1 MGKEYSDV
9 DISNLDE
16 HFQEVCDQQQDFIEW
31 EGPRQ
36 DPRVLLAGNRA
47 PAATNTQTT
56 DQSTG
61 PKFRLVLPV
70 GQAPPPGYVQ
80 VGKRTLPMG
89 EQLSPDQFDQKA
101 PPHHDYVQLPS
112 GVVLQELP
120 AIYLTE
126 RDWYA
131 RRSSSPLDS
140 GKNKSIIGLAL
151 TTKHHCG
158 LL

>member
-1 MGKEYSDV
+1 MNT
-9 DISNLDE
+9 SNYE
-16 HFQEVCDQQQDFIEW
+16 TAQAV
-31 EGPRQ
+31 
-36 DPRVLLAGNRA
+36 
-47 PAATNTQTT
+47 

-61 PKFRLVLPV
+61 PKFRLVLPL

-89 EQLSPDQFDQKA
+89 EISPDQFDSRAQTEK
-101 PPHHDYVQLPS
+101 PHHDYVQLPS
-112 GVVLQELP
+112 GLVLQELP

-140 GKNKSIIGLAL
+140 GLLSPEDFSFTTGDEDQIDSNVQSSSQSGHQQQGHHHSHHHVESGIGSGADSVSPYPYS
-151 TTKHHCG
+151 
-158 LL
+158 

>member
-1 MGKEYSDV
+1 
-9 DISNLDE
+9 
-16 HFQEVCDQQQDFIEW
+16 
-31 EGPRQ
+31 
-36 DPRVLLAGNRA
+36 
-47 PAATNTQTT
+47 
-56 DQSTG
+56 
-61 PKFRLVLPV
+61 
-70 GQAPPPGYVQ
+70 
-80 VGKRTLPMG
+80 MG

-140 GKNKSIIGLAL
+140 GKNKSVIGLAL
-151 TTKHHCG
+151 VNKVINAEAIPSATQFFMRAYKISHFPI
-158 LL
+158 L

>member
-1 MGKEYSDV
+1 MG
-9 DISNLDE
+9 
-16 HFQEVCDQQQDFIEW
+16 
-31 EGPRQ
+31 
-36 DPRVLLAGNRA
+36 
-47 PAATNTQTT
+47 
-56 DQSTG
+56 
-61 PKFRLVLPV
+61 RLVLPV
-70 GQAPPPGYVQ
+70 GQAAPPGYVQ

-140 GKNKSIIGLAL
+140 GLLSPEDFSF
-151 TTKHHCG
+151 TTGDEDQIDGNVQSSSQSQSQHQQQAHHHS
-158 LL
+158 

>member
-1 MGKEYSDV
+1 MPHSETTA
-9 DISNLDE
+9 
-16 HFQEVCDQQQDFIEW
+16 Q
-31 EGPRQ
+31 
-36 DPRVLLAGNRA
+36 A
-47 PAATNTQTT
+47 T

-89 EQLSPDQFDQKA
+89 ELSPDQFDRA

-112 GVVLQELP
+112 GLVLQELP

-140 GKNKSIIGLAL
+140 GLLSPEDFSFTTGDEDQIDSNVQSSQSHGQHQQQGHHHSHHHVESGIGSGADSVSLINP
-151 TTKHHCG
+151 
-158 LL
+158 

>member
-1 MGKEYSDV
+1 
-9 DISNLDE
+9 
-16 HFQEVCDQQQDFIEW
+16 
-31 EGPRQ
+31 
-36 DPRVLLAGNRA
+36 
-47 PAATNTQTT
+47 
-56 DQSTG
+56 
-61 PKFRLVLPV
+61 
-70 GQAPPPGYVQ
+70 
-80 VGKRTLPMG
+80 MG

-151 TTKHHCG
+151 TTKTKTFWKIEMAHTIFWMYLG
-158 LL
+158 GTA

>member
-1 MGKEYSDV
+1 
-9 DISNLDE
+9 
-16 HFQEVCDQQQDFIEW
+16 
-31 EGPRQ
+31 
-36 DPRVLLAGNRA
+36 
-47 PAATNTQTT
+47 
-56 DQSTG
+56 
-61 PKFRLVLPV
+61 
-70 GQAPPPGYVQ
+70 
-80 VGKRTLPMG
+80 MG

-140 GKNKSIIGLAL
+140 GKNKSITGLAL
-151 TTKHHCG
+151 VNDQRPIFDYFPYKKHDYVG
-158 LL
+158 GRGSKNSKNVIT

>member
-1 MGKEYSDV
+1 
-9 DISNLDE
+9 
-16 HFQEVCDQQQDFIEW
+16 
-31 EGPRQ
+31 
-36 DPRVLLAGNRA
+36 
-47 PAATNTQTT
+47 
-56 DQSTG
+56 
-61 PKFRLVLPV
+61 
-70 GQAPPPGYVQ
+70 
-80 VGKRTLPMG
+80 MG

-140 GKNKSIIGLAL
+140 GKKKSIAGLAL
-151 TTKHHCG
+151 VKDQRHIFTFDRSRRLNT
-158 LL
+158 

>member
-1 MGKEYSDV
+1 MFFSFTK
-9 DISNLDE
+9 IWT
-16 HFQEVCDQQQDFIEW
+16 FPPMFDFDKW
-31 EGPRQ
+31 YHSSKKNWRK
-36 DPRVLLAGNRA
+36 NWFWN
-47 PAATNTQTT
+47 ATLIQIIAQTT

-151 TTKHHCG
+151 TTKTS
-158 LL
+158 LRPKSQ

>member
-1 MGKEYSDV
+1 
-9 DISNLDE
+9 
-16 HFQEVCDQQQDFIEW
+16 
-31 EGPRQ
+31 
-36 DPRVLLAGNRA
+36 
-47 PAATNTQTT
+47 
-56 DQSTG
+56 
-61 PKFRLVLPV
+61 
-70 GQAPPPGYVQ
+70 
-80 VGKRTLPMG
+80 MG

-140 GKNKSIIGLAL
+140 GKNKSIIGLEL
-151 TTKHHCG
+151 TTKTSLQPLNTKFFNIIRWVDCIIDQVSDSPSII
-158 LL
+158 LID

>member
-1 MGKEYSDV
+1 M
-9 DISNLDE
+9 
-16 HFQEVCDQQQDFIEW
+16 
-31 EGPRQ
+31 
-36 DPRVLLAGNRA
+36 
-47 PAATNTQTT
+47 
-56 DQSTG
+56 
-61 PKFRLVLPV
+61 

-140 GKNKSIIGLAL
+140 GKNKSIIGMAL
-151 TTKHHCG
+151 KCTTKTITG
-158 LL
+158 GPRLVRFPVVRFPLVLFIIAM